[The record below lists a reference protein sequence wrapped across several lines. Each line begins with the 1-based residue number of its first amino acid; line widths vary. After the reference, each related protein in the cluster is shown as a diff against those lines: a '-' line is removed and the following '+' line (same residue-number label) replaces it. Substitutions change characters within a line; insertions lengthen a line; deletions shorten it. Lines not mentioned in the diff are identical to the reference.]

1 MKRREFIDSS
11 AKTLFSIGI
20 LPVFMNGKQKVCETE
35 PEKIEPINA
44 PFDMPQLQR
53 PVFPDR
59 IFDIRDYGA
68 TGDGT
73 TKNTNAFQKCI
84 SACSVSGGGK
94 VLVPPGKWFTGA
106 IHLKSNVNLCMQSGA
121 EIHFSDKPDDYLPV
135 VFTRW
140 AGFEL
145 MNYSPLIYA
154 ENCRNIAVTGEGKLF
169 GHGNSWWNWKQRED
183 GAQGIGEKIHR
194 EMVLKNIPP
203 TERIFGIPEIGLRPQ
218 FINPVRCTNVL
229 LEGFTIEQ
237 PGPFWTIHFYS
248 CENVIARKLTLHT
261 KGGPNNDGINLD
273 STRNALIEHC
283 VIDAEDD
290 TVCLKSGINED
301 GWRVGKPTEN
311 VVVRHVT
318 SLQGHGG
325 MVIGSEMSG
334 DIRNVLA
341 HDCFFDGTDRGI
353 RLKSNSSRG
362 GRVENIWYSNIRM
375 RNIQLE
381 AININS
387 DYASWLAD
395 KNGKAHPV
403 FRNLNFENITCENA
417 LVAASVTGK
426 MERPIENLMIK
437 NLSVKAEKG
446 LSFRWVDGLK
456 FVNLKA
462 EIANEKPT
470 QIADCTHV
478 EFKN

>member
-1 MKRREFIDSS
+1 MKRRKFIDSS
-11 AKTLFSIGI
+11 AKTLFSLGI
-20 LPVFMNGKQKVCETE
+20 LPVFMNGKQKVAETG

-84 SACSVSGGGK
+84 SACFVSGGGK

-106 IHLKSNVNLCMQSGA
+106 IHLKSNVNLHLQTGA

-154 ENCRNIAVTGEGKLF
+154 FNCENIAVTGEGKLF
-169 GHGNSWWNWKQRED
+169 GHGNSWWIWKQRED
-183 GAQGIGEKIHR
+183 GTQGIGEKIHR

-203 TERIFGIPEIGLRPQ
+203 AERIFGIPEIGLRPQ

-248 CENVIARKLTLHT
+248 CENVIVRKLTLHT

-290 TVCLKSGINED
+290 TICLKSGINED

-325 MVIGSEMSG
+325 IVIGSEMSG

-381 AININS
+381 AININT

-437 NLSVKAEKG
+437 NLSVNAEKG
-446 LSFRWVDGLK
+446 LSFLWVDGLK

-462 EIANEKPT
+462 EIASGEPT
-470 QIADCTHV
+470 QILDCTHV
-478 EFKN
+478 EFKP